1 MLCRQTGEVRYFV
14 REHADGK
21 TCREVVTA
29 CVPKGARLYTDGLTS
44 YIEVGASLCSVH
56 GRVFHSEYEW
66 ARDDDGDAVCEVHC
80 NGCEGLGTGLRN
92 FLRPFRGVSKHY
104 LWSYVAVY
112 EALFNS
118 KRLTP
123 SLVQALCFP
132 KGVQIDYS

>member
-1 MLCRQTGEVRYFV
+1 VLCRHSGEVRYFV
-14 REHADGK
+14 REHADGS

-29 CVPKGARLYTDGLTS
+29 CVPKGARLYTDGLS
-44 YIEVGASLCSVH
+44 GYVAVGQQHCAVH
-56 GRVFHSEYEW
+56 GQVLHSQYEW
-66 ARDDDGDAVCEVHC
+66 ARDDDGDGVCEVHS

-112 EALFNS
+112 EAVFNS

-132 KGVQIDYS
+132 EGVQLDYT